1 MRLSPTRWLTGAL
14 AIFVSA
20 MVTVTVNGQAA
31 PAQTPAQGTSA
42 GAAPKQVMVEDVYKN
57 VQLLK
62 GIPATELWETMGFI
76 SGATGLNCTNC
87 HVSEALI
94 DIARFA
100 DDTPL
105 KRKARQMIQM
115 MNAIN
120 QTHFGGA
127 RVVTCNTCH
136 NGSSVPDGIPSLVRQ
151 YTVTEFDPNTVE
163 MVPGSPG
170 PSATQILDKFVQAS
184 GGAQRLAALTSYTAK
199 GTYEGYDT
207 YNMPVPYEVLAK
219 APNQRTVIVHTQNG
233 DNTFSFDGQTGWVA
247 VVDRARP
254 LMPMTPGEV
263 DSAKIEADL
272 AFPANIR
279 QSLSQAQAGFPPTYL
294 NDKPVNIIQAYG
306 ASRTRMKLFFDA
318 ESGMLLRVVRF
329 IPTIIGTVQNQID
342 YEEYKDVAGVQVPVK
357 LTVTWTDGQANIVLT
372 DVRPNVAID
381 AARFGQPAPA
391 VLKRVK

>member
-1 MRLSPTRWLTGAL
+1 MRLSPNPWLTGAR

-20 MVTVTVNGQAA
+20 MVAVTVNGQAA
-31 PAQTPAQGTSA
+31 SAQTPAQAPAGT
-42 GAAPKQVMVEDVYKN
+42 APKQVMVEDVYKN

-76 SGATGLNCTNC
+76 AASTGLNCTNC
-87 HVSEALI
+87 HVSESLI

-105 KRKARQMIQM
+105 KRKTRQMIQM

-120 QTHFGGA
+120 QTNFGGA
-127 RVVTCNTCH
+127 RIVTCNTCH
-136 NGSSVPDGIPSLVRQ
+136 NGSSVPDPIPSLARQ
-151 YTVTEFDPNTVE
+151 YAVADLDPNTVE
-163 MVPGSPG
+163 IVPNSPG
-170 PSATQILDKFVQAS
+170 PSATEVLDKFVQAS

-199 GTYEGYDT
+199 GTYEGFDT

-233 DNTFSFDGQTGWVA
+233 DNTFSFDGRTGWVA
-247 VVDRARP
+247 VVDRALP

-294 NDKPVNIIQAYG
+294 DDKRVNVIQAYG
-306 ASRTRMKLFFDA
+306 VNRTRMKLFFDA
-318 ESGMLLRVVRF
+318 ESGMLLRLVCF
-329 IPTIIGTVQNQID
+329 TPTIIGTVQTQVD
-342 YEEYKDVAGVQVPVK
+342 YEEYKDVSGAKVPVK
-357 LTVTWTDGQANIVLT
+357 LTITWTDGQAKIALT
-372 DVRPNVAID
+372 DVQPNVAID
-381 AARFGQPAPA
+381 AARFGRPAPA
-391 VLKRVK
+391 VLKRVR